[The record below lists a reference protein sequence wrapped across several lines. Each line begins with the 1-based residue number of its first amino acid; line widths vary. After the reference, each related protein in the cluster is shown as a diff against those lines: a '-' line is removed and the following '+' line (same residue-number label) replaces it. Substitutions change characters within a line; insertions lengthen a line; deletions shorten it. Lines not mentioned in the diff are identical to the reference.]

1 MADQRFFRLCG
12 PFSLAELASLA
23 DAELRGGDPARLIND
38 VAALDQ
44 AGADQISFLDNAK
57 YTEQAKTTRAG
68 ACLIRDD
75 QAGSLPSGVA
85 VLVTK
90 EPYRGYA
97 RVAAAFYP
105 DAAGPNPLQPAL
117 AGIAVGAVIDPEAE
131 LGDDC
136 QIASGAVIEV
146 GARIGARCRIG
157 INTAIGRGVVLGSDC
172 VIGPNVTLSH
182 CLIGNRVVIHPGVRI
197 GQDGFGFAMGA
208 KEHVKVPQIGRVVIE
223 DDVDI
228 GANSTIDRG
237 SGPDTVIGQGCKID
251 NLVMIAHNVQLGPGC
266 IVVAQSGIAGS
277 TVVGSHAVLAARTGV
292 AGHLTIGAGAQF
304 AARSGVIR
312 DMEAGGRY
320 GGLPAMPLKQW
331 LRQLVTLEQL
341 ANRKGKKNERQG

>member
-23 DAELRGGDPARLIND
+23 DADLRGGDPTRLIGD
-38 VAALDQ
+38 VATLEHASP
-44 AGADQISFLDNAK
+44 DQISFLYNAK
-57 YTEQAKTTRAG
+57 YTDKAKHTKAG
-68 ACLIRDD
+68 ACLIREDL
-75 QAGSLPSGVA
+75 APCLPSGVA
-85 VLVTK
+85 ALVTN

-105 DAAGPNPLQPAL
+105 DAAEPNPLQPVM

-131 LGDDC
+131 ISDDC

-157 INTAIGRGVVLGSDC
+157 INASIARGVVLGSDC
-172 VIGPNVTLSH
+172 VIGANVTLSH
-182 CLIGNRVVIHPGVRI
+182 CLVGNRAVIHPGVRI

-208 KEHVKVPQIGRVVIE
+208 GGHIKVPQIGRVVIE
-223 DDVDI
+223 DDVEI

-237 SGPDTVIGQGCKID
+237 SGPDTIIGRGCKID
-251 NLVMIAHNVQLGPGC
+251 NLVMIAHNVQLGAGC

-277 TVVGSHAVLAARTGV
+277 TTIGAGTVLAAQTGV
-292 AGHLTIGAGAQF
+292 AGHLNIGAGSQF

-312 DMEAGGRY
+312 DMQAGGRY
-320 GGLPAMPLKQW
+320 GGIPAIPVAQW
-331 LRQLVTLEQL
+331 LRQVVSLERL
-341 ANRKGKKNERQG
+341 ANRKGKKE